1 MSPLDLSIVI
11 VSHNTAE
18 MTERALTSLMVETV
32 RTNYEVIV
40 ADLGS
45 SDNSADMIDEHPVR
59 ANLMRLPEGT
69 KPARAATMAARAAK
83 GKYILILNSDTMIID
98 RAIDKLVDFARANPT
113 ARIWGGRTIFHNG
126 TLNATS
132 CWRRMSAWNLFCRAT
147 GLTGVFRNSEIFNGE
162 AYGGWQRDHRR
173 EVDIITDSFFLI
185 ERDLWGGLRGF
196 DPVFESYGQ
205 DADLC
210 LRARAF
216 SARPMVTP
224 TATIVHH
231 GQVGMLD
238 RADRT
243 VELLTAKATL
253 IVRHWRPA
261 MVPLGLALLAAWP
274 LTRAMSTT
282 LVAKVTG
289 SAKTGFLARHWG
301 EVWRRRR
308 EWQWGYARAT
318 RSEAANPALASSAP

>member
-32 RTNYEVIV
+32 RTSYEVIV

-45 SDNSADMIDEHPVR
+45 SDNSAEMIDEHPIR
-59 ANLMRLPEGT
+59 AHLMRLPEGT
-69 KPARAATMAARAAK
+69 KAARATTIAARAAK
-83 GKYILILNSDTMIID
+83 GKYLLLLNSYTLILD
-98 RAIDKLVDFARANPT
+98 RAVDNLLAFAKAHPA

-126 TLNATS
+126 SLNPTS
-132 CWRRMSAWNLFCRAT
+132 CWRRMSAWNLVCRAT
-147 GLTGVFRNSEIFNGE
+147 GLTGLFRNSELFNGE

-185 ERDLWGGLRGF
+185 ERDLWAGLRGF
-196 DPVFESYGQ
+196 DAVFESYGQ

-216 SARPMVTP
+216 SARPLISP

-238 RADRT
+238 RPDRT

-253 IVRHWRPA
+253 ITRHWRRS
-261 MVPLGLALLAAWP
+261 MVPVGLTLLAAWP
-274 LTRAMSTT
+274 LTRAIATSVT
-282 LVAKVTG
+282 AKLTG
-289 SAKTGFLARHWG
+289 SANKHHLAKHWG

-308 EWQWGYARAT
+308 EWQAGYARAT
-318 RSEAANPALASSAP
+318 RQDASANSLAPSAF